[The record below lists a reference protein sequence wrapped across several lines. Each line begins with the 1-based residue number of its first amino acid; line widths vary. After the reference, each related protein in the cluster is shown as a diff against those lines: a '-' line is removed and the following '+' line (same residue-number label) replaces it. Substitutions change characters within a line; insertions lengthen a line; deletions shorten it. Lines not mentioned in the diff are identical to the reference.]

1 MTTNPKKN
9 DAPSAEA
16 LEHKTGCFAE
26 SGLYVQGRGYN
37 RVRGCYSCGVEQHFP
52 DGLNIPRYTF
62 DRGGYPHSDDEGGFV
77 AYSSVEKFVARVRRE
92 ARAEAFE
99 EMRAE
104 FQVNDMNRSAEL
116 CEALAAKERAK

>member
-1 MTTNPKKN
+1 MSEAKKN

-77 AYSSVEKFVARVRRE
+77 AYSSVEEFVARVRRE

-99 EMRAE
+99 EASTVAGEWGIEAE
-104 FQVNDMNRSAEL
+104 ERLAE
-116 CEALAAKERAK
+116 LAAKERAK

>member
-1 MTTNPKKN
+1 MTTEKN

-77 AYSSVEKFVARVRRE
+77 AYSSVEEFVARVRRE
-92 ARAEAFE
+92 ARAEAFAWASACLIGKG
-99 EMRAE
+99 MDSAAE
-104 FQVNDMNRSAEL
+104 FVRIV
-116 CEALAAKERAK
+116 AAKESAK